1 MLKNLCL
8 GVAVVLGVVCV
19 ANGVVM
25 LVSPMG
31 WYFAVPGVTD
41 TGPFNQHF
49 LRDIG
54 LVFVFVGIA
63 YLLGAARPRYRV
75 VLWAAPTFW
84 MVAHALFHVWEVAV
98 GICEP
103 SVLVRDFYG
112 VSLPAIIGVALTLWA
127 ACEERQS
134 ETGRGLIERSDANAA
149 VTP

>member
-1 MLKNLCL
+1 M
-8 GVAVVLGVVCV
+8 LGVVCV

-63 YLLGAARPRYRV
+63 YLLGAARPRERL
-75 VLWAAPTFW
+75 VLWAAPTLW
-84 MVAHALFHVWEVAV
+84 MVAHALFHVWEVAA

-127 ACEERQS
+127 ACEEPQP
-134 ETGRGLIERSDANAA
+134 ETGRGLLERPDANAA
-149 VTP
+149 QAG